1 MARIIAKTKLDARSI
16 DILNVI
22 RNNASYAYQKDV
34 PNIEKEQDIP
44 KVGEILFGNPT
55 HSNEFINALIN
66 RIALVRMQSAT
77 FNNPYRHLKKGYLE
91 FGETVEDIFVGIIK
105 AVKYDAEKGASREF
119 KRTLPNVQSAFHV
132 TNWKVMYPI
141 TIEKQTL
148 RRAFT
153 SADGVTNLITSII
166 NQVYQSAEY
175 DEYLLFKYLLIKAI
189 SHGKV
194 YPQPID
200 TTDMDSVAVAFRGKS
215 NLLPIDMTGRFNET
229 HVQNN
234 TPIYKQCIF
243 MDADFNAKFDV
254 KVLASAFNMDKA
266 TFIGKLHLID
276 DFASFDNERFEAI
289 REESTGL
296 EEVTADELA
305 LMKNVKGVL
314 VDEEWFQVYDNLF
327 EFDETPVGSGLYW
340 NYWLHV
346 WKTVSY
352 SPFANAIVFV
362 DKGATIANPTTI
374 TVEITGKDISEVGT
388 IFTLNV
394 KDNTATLAPNSLNF
408 VQTEALTTEGI
419 AVQKYGAVVI
429 PSTKSASEIRLVA
442 DLDGTTY
449 TGATTITADSAV
461 GATVELNT
469 GDTGETGDTG
479 DTGDTGN
486 TRKLNKR

>member
-34 PNIEKEQDIP
+34 PKIEKEQDIP

-77 FNNPYRHLKKGYLE
+77 FNNPYKHLKKGYLE
-91 FGETVEDIFVGIIK
+91 FGETVEDIFVGIIR
-105 AVKYDAEKGASREF
+105 AVKYDPEKGASREF
-119 KRTLPNVQSAFHV
+119 KRTLPNVQSVFHI
-132 TNWKVMYPI
+132 TNWRVMYPI
-141 TIEKQTL
+141 TIEKQAL
-148 RRAFT
+148 KRAFT

-166 NQVYQSAEY
+166 DQVYQSAEY

-189 SHGKV
+189 SHGKI
-194 YPQPID
+194 YTQPID
-200 TTDMDSVAVAFRGKS
+200 TTNMNNVAVAFRGKS

-234 TPIYKQCIF
+234 TPIDKQCIF

-254 KVLASAFNMDKA
+254 EVLASAFNMNKA
-266 TFIGKLHLID
+266 DFIGKLHLID
-276 DFASFDNERFEAI
+276 DFGSFDNERFEAI

-296 EEVTADELA
+296 EEVTTEELA

-314 VDEEWFQVYDNLF
+314 FDEEWFQVYDNLF
-327 EFDETPVGSGLYW
+327 EFDETRVGSGLYW

-346 WKTVSY
+346 WKTISY
-352 SPFANAIVFV
+352 SPFANAIAFV
-362 DKGATIANPTTI
+362 DLATIDKPTAI
-374 TVEITGKDISEVGT
+374 TVKITGKDVSEVCT

-394 KDNTATLAPNSLNF
+394 QDDTPTLAPNSLNF
-408 VQTEALTTEGI
+408 VQTEALTKQGI
-419 AVQKYGAVVI
+419 AVQKYGAIVI
-429 PSTKSASEIRLVA
+429 PSTKSAPNPNITLEA

-449 TGATTITADSAV
+449 TCTTLTSDSAV
-461 GATVELNT
+461 GATLTFTSDSVA
-469 GDTGETGDTG
+469 GDTL
-479 DTGDTGN
+479 
-486 TRKLNKR
+486 KLNKR

>member
-34 PNIEKEQDIP
+34 PKIEKEQDIP

-55 HSNEFINALIN
+55 HSNEFIHALIN
-66 RIALVRMQSAT
+66 RIALVRVQSAT
-77 FNNPYRHLKKGYLE
+77 FNNPYKHLKKGYLE

-105 AVKYDAEKGASREF
+105 AVKYDAEKASGREF
-119 KRTLPNVQSAFHV
+119 KRTLPNVQSVFHV

-141 TIEKQTL
+141 TIEKQAL

-153 SADGVTNLITSII
+153 SAEGVTNLITSII
-166 NQVYQSAEY
+166 DQVYQSAEY

-200 TTDMDSVAVAFRGKS
+200 TTDMNSVAVAFRGKS

-234 TPIYKQCIF
+234 TPIDRQCIF

-254 KVLASAFNMDKA
+254 EVLASAFNMNKA
-266 TFIGKLHLID
+266 DFIGRLHLID
-276 DFASFDNERFEAI
+276 DFSSFDNERFEAI
-289 REESTGL
+289 REESAGL
-296 EEVTADELA
+296 EEVTKDELA

-314 VDEEWFQVYDNLF
+314 VDEDWFQVYDNLL
-327 EFDETPVGSGLYW
+327 EFDETQVGSGLYW
-340 NYWLHV
+340 NYWLHC
-346 WKTVSY
+346 WKTISY

-362 DKGATIANPTTI
+362 DSAATIVKPSSIN
-374 TVEITGKDISEVGT
+374 VEITGKDTSEVGT

-394 KDNTATLAPNSLNF
+394 NDDTATLAPNSVNF
-408 VQTEALTTEGI
+408 VQTETLTKEGI
-419 AVQKYGAVVI
+419 AVQKYGAIVI
-429 PSTKSASEIRLVA
+429 PSTKAASEITLVA
-442 DLDGTTY
+442 DLDGTDY
-449 TGATTITADSAV
+449 TAVSTITAASAV
-461 GATVELNT
+461 GATVVLNRAAEGGT
-469 GDTGETGDTG
+469 G
-479 DTGDTGN
+479 
-486 TRKLNKR
+486 KLNKG

>member
-1 MARIIAKTKLDARSI
+1 MARRIAKTKLDARSI

-34 PNIEKEQDIP
+34 PKIEKEQDIP

-77 FNNPYRHLKKGYLE
+77 FNNPYKHLKKGYLE
-91 FGETVEDIFVGIIK
+91 FGESVEDIFVGIIN

-119 KRTLPNVQSAFHV
+119 KRTLPNVQSVFHL
-132 TNWKVMYPI
+132 TNWRVMYPI
-141 TIEKQTL
+141 TIEKQAL

-153 SADGVTNLITSII
+153 SADGVTTLITSII
-166 NQVYQSAEY
+166 DQVYQSAEY

-200 TTDMDSVAVAFRGKS
+200 TNDMNSVAVAFRGKS
-215 NLLPIDMTGRFNET
+215 NLLPIDMTGRFNES

-234 TPIYKQCIF
+234 TPIDRQCIF

-254 KVLASAFNMDKA
+254 EVLASAFNMNKA
-266 TFIGKLHLID
+266 DFIGRLHLID
-276 DFASFDNERFEAI
+276 DFSSFDNERFEAI

-305 LMKNVKGVL
+305 LMRDVKGVL
-314 VDEEWFQVYDNLF
+314 LDEEWFQVYDNLF
-327 EFDETPVGSGLYW
+327 EFDETRVGSGLYW

-346 WKTVSY
+346 WKTISY

-362 DKGATIANPTTI
+362 DNAEIAKPESI
-374 TVEITGKDISEVGT
+374 TVEITGKDVSEVGT

-394 KDNTATLAPNSLNF
+394 KDDTTKLVPNSVNF
-408 VQTEALTTEGI
+408 VQTKPLTDAGI
-419 AVQKYGAVVI
+419 AVQKYGAIVI
-429 PSTKSASEIRLVA
+429 PSTQAEQEITLTA

-449 TGATTITADSAV
+449 NGSTTITAASDVST
-461 GATVELNT
+461 TVVLT
-469 GDTGETGDTG
+469 
-479 DTGDTGN
+479 
-486 TRKLNKR
+486 KVKQS

>member
-22 RNNASYAYQKDV
+22 RNNASYAYQKDI
-34 PNIEKEQDIP
+34 PKIEKEQDIP
-44 KVGEILFGNPT
+44 KVGEILYGNPT

-77 FNNPYRHLKKGYLE
+77 FNNPYKHLKKGYLE
-91 FGETVEDIFVGIIK
+91 FGETVEDIFVGIIR
-105 AVKYDAEKGASREF
+105 AVKYDPEKGASREF
-119 KRTLPNVQSAFHV
+119 KRTLPNVQSVFHM

-141 TIEKQTL
+141 TIEKQAL
-148 RRAFT
+148 KRAFT

-166 NQVYQSAEY
+166 DQVYQSAEY

-200 TTDMDSVAVAFRGKS
+200 TTDMNSVAVAFRGKS

-234 TPIYKQCIF
+234 TPIDKQCIF

-254 KVLASAFNMDKA
+254 EVLASAFNMNKA
-266 TFIGKLHLID
+266 DFIGKLHLID
-276 DFASFDNERFEAI
+276 DFSSFDNERFEAI
-289 REESTGL
+289 RQESTGL
-296 EEVTADELA
+296 EEVTTDELA
-305 LMKNVKGVL
+305 LMRNVKGVL
-314 VDEEWFQVYDNLF
+314 LDEEWFQVYDNLF
-327 EFDETPVGSGLYW
+327 EFDETRVGSGLYW

-346 WKTVSY
+346 WKTISY

-362 DKGATIANPTTI
+362 DKDTIDTPETI
-374 TVEITGKDISEVGT
+374 TVKITGKDISEVGT

-394 KDNTATLAPNSLNF
+394 KDDTATLAPNSVNF
-408 VQTEALTTEGI
+408 VQTEALTTNGI
-419 AVQKYGAVVI
+419 AVQKYGAIVI
-429 PSTKSASEIRLVA
+429 PTTKSETNITIVA

-449 TGATTITADSAV
+449 TGATNITAANVV
-461 GATVELNT
+461 GDEVV
-469 GDTGETGDTG
+469 
-479 DTGDTGN
+479 
-486 TRKLNKR
+486 LNKG

>member
-1 MARIIAKTKLDARSI
+1 MPRIIAKTKLDARSI

-34 PNIEKEQDIP
+34 PEITKEQDIP

-55 HSNEFINALIN
+55 HANEFINALVN
-66 RIALVRMQSAT
+66 RIALVRVQSAT
-77 FNNPYRHLKKGYLE
+77 FNNPYKHLKKGYLE

-105 AVKYDAEKGASREF
+105 AVKYDAEKAPSREF
-119 KRTLPNVQSAFHV
+119 KRTLPNVQSVFHL
-132 TNWKVMYPI
+132 TNWRVMYPI
-141 TIEKQTL
+141 TIEKQAL

-153 SADGVTNLITSII
+153 SADGVTNLISTII
-166 NQVYQSAEY
+166 NQVYTSAEY

-194 YPQPID
+194 YSQPID
-200 TTDMDSVAVAFRGKS
+200 STNMNSVAVAFRGKS
-215 NLLPIDMTGRFNET
+215 NLLPIDMTGRFNES

-234 TPIYKQCIF
+234 TAIENQCIF

-254 KVLASAFNMDKA
+254 EVLASAFNMNKSE
-266 TFIGKLHLID
+266 FIGKLHLID
-276 DFASFDNERFEAI
+276 DFSSFDNERFEAI
-289 REESTGL
+289 REESSGL

-314 VDEEWFQVYDNLF
+314 LDEEWFQVYDNLF
-327 EFDETPVGSGLYW
+327 EFNETPVGSGLYW
-340 NYWLHV
+340 NYWLHC

-352 SPFANAIVFV
+352 SPFANAIAFV
-362 DKGATIANPTTI
+362 ESGATIAEPSTI

-394 KDNTATLAPNSLNF
+394 QSDTATLAPNTLNF
-408 VQTEALTTEGI
+408 VQTEALTTDGI
-419 AVQKYGAVVI
+419 AVQKYGAVII
-429 PSTKSASEIRLVA
+429 PSTKSASEITLVA

-449 TGATTITADSAV
+449 TGATTIT
-461 GATVELNT
+461 GASNV
-469 GDTGETGDTG
+469 GDTVV
-479 DTGDTGN
+479 
-486 TRKLNKR
+486 LNKG

>member
-34 PNIEKEQDIP
+34 PEITREQDIP

-55 HSNEFINALIN
+55 HSNEFINALVN
-66 RIALVRMQSAT
+66 RIALVRVQSAT
-77 FNNPYRHLKKGYLE
+77 FNNPYKHLKKGYLE

-119 KRTLPNVQSAFHV
+119 KRTLPNVHSVFHL
-132 TNWKVMYPI
+132 TNWRVMYPI
-141 TIEKQTL
+141 TIEKQAL

-153 SADGVTNLITSII
+153 SADGVTNLISSII
-166 NQVYQSAEY
+166 NQVYTAAEY
-175 DEYLLFKYLLIKAI
+175 DEYLLFKYLLIKSI

-194 YPQPID
+194 YPQAID
-200 TTDMDSVAVAFRGKS
+200 TADMKSVAVAFRGKS
-215 NLLPIDMTGRFNET
+215 NLLPIDMTGRFNES

-234 TPIYKQCIF
+234 TAIEKQCIF

-254 KVLASAFNMDKA
+254 EVLASAFNMGKA
-266 TFIGKLHLID
+266 DFIGKLHLID
-276 DFASFDNERFEAI
+276 DFGSFDNERFEAI

-305 LMKNVKGVL
+305 LMKDVKAVL
-314 VDEEWFQVYDNLF
+314 LDEEWFQVYDNLY
-327 EFDETPVGSGLYW
+327 EFNETPVGSGLYW
-340 NYWLHV
+340 NYWLHC

-352 SPFANAIVFV
+352 SPFANAIAFV
-362 DKGATIANPTTI
+362 DSTATIAKPSTI

-394 KDNTATLAPNSLNF
+394 QDDTATLAPNTLNF
-408 VQTEALTTEGI
+408 VQTEALTTDGI
-419 AVQKYGAVVI
+419 AVQKYGAVII
-429 PSTKSASEIRLVA
+429 PSTKSASEITLVA
-442 DLDGTTY
+442 DLDGTAY
-449 TGATTITADSAV
+449 TGATAITGASAV
-461 GATVELNT
+461 GDTVV
-469 GDTGETGDTG
+469 
-479 DTGDTGN
+479 
-486 TRKLNKR
+486 LNKG

>member
-1 MARIIAKTKLDARSI
+1 MSRIIAKTKLDARSI

-22 RNNASYAYQKDV
+22 RNNASYAYQKDI
-34 PNIEKEQDIP
+34 PKIEKEQDIP

-77 FNNPYRHLKKGYLE
+77 FNNPYKHLKKGYLE
-91 FGETVEDIFVGIIK
+91 FGETVEDIFVGIIN

-119 KRTLPNVQSAFHV
+119 KRTLPNVQSVFHM
-132 TNWKVMYPI
+132 TNWRVMYPI
-141 TIEKQTL
+141 TIEKQAL
-148 RRAFT
+148 KRAFT

-234 TPIYKQCIF
+234 TPIDKQCIF

-266 TFIGKLHLID
+266 TFMGKLHLID
-276 DFASFDNERFEAI
+276 DFASFDNKRFEAI

-305 LMKNVKGVL
+305 LMKDVKGVL

-327 EFDETPVGSGLYW
+327 ESDETRVGSGLYW
-340 NYWLHV
+340 NYWLHC
-346 WKTVSY
+346 WKTISY

-362 DKGATIANPTTI
+362 DSGAKIAMPATI
-374 TVEITGKDISEVGT
+374 TVEITEKNISEVGT

-394 KDNTATLAPNSLNF
+394 KDDTATLAPNSVNF
-408 VQTEALTTEGI
+408 VQTGALTTEGI
-419 AVQKYGAVVI
+419 AVQKYGAIVI
-429 PSTKSASEIRLVA
+429 PTAKSESEITLVA
-442 DLDGTTY
+442 DLDGTSY
-449 TGATTITADSAV
+449 TGATNITSASAV
-461 GATVELNT
+461 GDTVV
-469 GDTGETGDTG
+469 
-479 DTGDTGN
+479 
-486 TRKLNKR
+486 LNKG

>member
-1 MARIIAKTKLDARSI
+1 
-16 DILNVI
+16 
-22 RNNASYAYQKDV
+22 
-34 PNIEKEQDIP
+34 
-44 KVGEILFGNPT
+44 
-55 HSNEFINALIN
+55 
-66 RIALVRMQSAT
+66 
-77 FNNPYRHLKKGYLE
+77 
-91 FGETVEDIFVGIIK
+91 
-105 AVKYDAEKGASREF
+105 
-119 KRTLPNVQSAFHV
+119 
-132 TNWKVMYPI
+132 MYPI
-141 TIEKQTL
+141 TIEKQAL

-166 NQVYQSAEY
+166 DQVYQSAEY

-194 YPQPID
+194 YPQQID

-215 NLLPIDMTGRFNET
+215 NLLPIDMTGRFNEA

-234 TPIYKQCIF
+234 TAIDKQCIF

-296 EEVTADELA
+296 EEVTEAELE

-327 EFDETPVGSGLYW
+327 EFDETRVGSGLYW
-340 NYWLHV
+340 NYWLHC
-346 WKTVSY
+346 WKTISY

-362 DKGATIANPTTI
+362 DSAAEISLPQSI
-374 TVEITGKDISEVGT
+374 TVEITGKDVSEVGT

-394 KDNTATLAPNSLNF
+394 VDDNATLAPNSVNF
-408 VQTEALTTEGI
+408 VQTETLTKEGI
-419 AVQKYGAVVI
+419 AVQKYGAIVI
-429 PSTKSASEIRLVA
+429 PSSKSDIQITLVA
-442 DLDGTTY
+442 DLEGTTY
-449 TGATTITADSAV
+449 TGTTETTRTTGTTGITAASNV
-461 GATVELNT
+461 GDKFV
-469 GDTGETGDTG
+469 
-479 DTGDTGN
+479 
-486 TRKLNKR
+486 LNKG

>member
-1 MARIIAKTKLDARSI
+1 MARIIAKTNLDARSI

-34 PNIEKEQDIP
+34 PKIEQEKDIP

-66 RIALVRMQSAT
+66 RIALVRIQSAT
-77 FNNPYRHLKKGYLE
+77 FNNPYKHLKKGYLE

-105 AVKYDAEKGASREF
+105 AVKYDPEKGTSREF
-119 KRTLPNVQSAFHV
+119 KRTLPNVQSVFHM
-132 TNWKVMYPI
+132 TNWRVMYPI
-141 TIEKQTL
+141 TIEKQAL

-166 NQVYQSAEY
+166 EQVYQSAEY

-194 YPQPID
+194 YTQPVD
-200 TTDMDSVAVAFRGKS
+200 TTNMNNVAVAFRGKS

-234 TPIYKQCIF
+234 TPINKQCIF

-254 KVLASAFNMDKA
+254 EVLASAFNMNKA
-266 TFIGKLHLID
+266 DFIGKLHLID
-276 DFASFDNERFEAI
+276 DFSSFDNERFEAI
-289 REESTGL
+289 REESSGL
-296 EEVTADELA
+296 EEVTPEELE

-314 VDEEWFQVYDNLF
+314 LDEEWFQVYDNLL
-327 EFDETPVGSGLYW
+327 EFDETRVGSGLYW
-340 NYWLHV
+340 NYWLHC
-346 WKTVSY
+346 WKTISY
-352 SPFANAIVFV
+352 SPFANAIAFV
-362 DKGATIANPTTI
+362 DNGATIDKPSTI
-374 TVEITGKDISEVGT
+374 PVEITGKDISEVGT

-394 KDNTATLAPNSLNF
+394 KNDTATLAPNTLNF
-408 VQTEALTTEGI
+408 VQSEDLTKAGI
-419 AVQKYGAVVI
+419 AVQKYGAIVI
-429 PSTKSASEIRLVA
+429 PSTQSTTPITLVA

-449 TGATTITADSAV
+449 TGAESIT
-461 GATVELNT
+461 GASDV
-469 GDTGETGDTG
+469 GETVT
-479 DTGDTGN
+479 
-486 TRKLNKR
+486 LNKVEG

>member
-22 RNNASYAYQKDV
+22 RNNASYAYHKDI
-34 PNIEKEQDIP
+34 PKIENEQDIP

-77 FNNPYRHLKKGYLE
+77 FNNPYKHLKKGYLE
-91 FGETVEDIFVGIIK
+91 FGETVEDIFVGIIR
-105 AVKYDAEKGASREF
+105 AVKYDPEKGASREF
-119 KRTLPNVQSAFHV
+119 KRTLPNVQSVFHI
-132 TNWKVMYPI
+132 TNWRVMYPI
-141 TIEKQTL
+141 TIEKQAL
-148 RRAFT
+148 KRAFT

-166 NQVYQSAEY
+166 DQVYQSAEY
-175 DEYLLFKYLLIKAI
+175 DEYLLFKYLIIKAI

-200 TTDMDSVAVAFRGKS
+200 TTNMNNVAVAFRGKS

-234 TPIYKQCIF
+234 TPIDKQCIF

-254 KVLASAFNMDKA
+254 EVLASAFNMNKA
-266 TFIGKLHLID
+266 DFIGKLHLID
-276 DFASFDNERFEAI
+276 DFSSFDNERFEAI

-296 EEVTADELA
+296 EEVTAAELT
-305 LMKNVKGVL
+305 LMKRVKGVL
-314 VDEEWFQVYDNLF
+314 LDEEWFQVYDNLF
-327 EFDETPVGSGLYW
+327 EFDETRVGSGLYW

-346 WKTVSY
+346 WKTISY

-362 DKGATIANPTTI
+362 DNSSDAIAKPETIN
-374 TVEITGKDISEVGT
+374 VKITGKDISEVGT

-394 KDNTATLAPNSLNF
+394 QDNTATLAPNSVNF
-408 VQTEALTTEGI
+408 VQTDALTKEGI
-419 AVQKYGAVVI
+419 AVQKYGAIVI
-429 PSTKSASEIRLVA
+429 PSTKSESKITLVA

-449 TGATTITADSAV
+449 TGDTNITSANGV
-461 GATVELNT
+461 
-469 GDTGETGDTG
+469 GDTVILQKG
-479 DTGDTGN
+479 
-486 TRKLNKR
+486 

>member
-34 PNIEKEQDIP
+34 PKIVKEQDIP

-55 HSNEFINALIN
+55 HANEFINALIN

-77 FNNPYRHLKKGYLE
+77 FNNPYKHLKKGYLE

-119 KRTLPNVQSAFHV
+119 KRTLPNVQSVFHT
-132 TNWKVMYPI
+132 TNWRVMYPI
-141 TIEKQTL
+141 TIEKQAL

-166 NQVYQSAEY
+166 DQVYQSAEY

-194 YPQPID
+194 YPQQID

-215 NLLPIDMTGRFNET
+215 NLLPIDMTGRFNES

-234 TPIYKQCIF
+234 TPIDKQCIF

-296 EEVTADELA
+296 EEVTAEELE

-314 VDEEWFQVYDNLF
+314 VDEDWFQIYDNLF
-327 EFDETPVGSGLYW
+327 EFDETRVGSGLYW
-340 NYWLHV
+340 NYWLHC
-346 WKTVSY
+346 WKTISY

-362 DKGATIANPTTI
+362 DSGATISLPSNI

-394 KDNTATLAPNSLNF
+394 QDDTATLAPNSVNF
-408 VQTEALTTEGI
+408 VQTEALATKGI
-419 AVQKYGAVVI
+419 AVQKYGAIVI
-429 PSTKSASEIRLVA
+429 PSTASETEITLVA

-449 TGATTITADSAV
+449 KGATNITSASAV
-461 GATVELNT
+461 GNRVELDKVVLDE
-469 GDTGETGDTG
+469 G
-479 DTGDTGN
+479 
-486 TRKLNKR
+486 

>member
-22 RNNASYAYQKDV
+22 RNNASYAYQKDIPV
-34 PNIEKEQDIP
+34 ITQEQDIP

-55 HSNEFINALIN
+55 HSNEFINALVN

-77 FNNPYRHLKKGYLE
+77 FNNPYKHLKKGYLE

-119 KRTLPNVQSAFHV
+119 KRTLPNVQSVFHM
-132 TNWKVMYPI
+132 TNWRVMYPI
-141 TIEKQTL
+141 TIEKQAL

-153 SADGVTNLITSII
+153 SVDGVTNLITSII

-194 YPQPID
+194 YPQAID
-200 TTDMDSVAVAFRGKS
+200 TTNMNSVAVAFRGKS
-215 NLLPIDMTGRFNET
+215 NLLPIDMTGRFNEA

-234 TPIYKQCIF
+234 TAIEKQCIF

-254 KVLASAFNMDKA
+254 EVLAGAFNMNKA
-266 TFIGKLHLID
+266 DFIGRLHLID

-289 REESTGL
+289 RAESTGL
-296 EEVTADELA
+296 EEVSAEELA
-305 LMKNVKGVL
+305 LMKDVKAVL
-314 VDEEWFQVYDNLF
+314 LDEEWFQVYDNIF
-327 EFDETPVGSGLYW
+327 EFNETQVGSGLYW

-346 WKTVSY
+346 WKTISY
-352 SPFANAIVFV
+352 SPFANAIAFV
-362 DKGATIANPTTI
+362 DSGASIAKPSSI

-394 KDNTATLAPNSLNF
+394 QDDTATLAPNTLNF
-408 VQTEALTTEGI
+408 VQTEALTTDGI

-429 PSTKSASEIRLVA
+429 PSTKSASEITLVA

-449 TGATTITADSAV
+449 TGATTIT
-461 GATVELNT
+461 GASSV
-469 GDTGETGDTG
+469 GDTVV
-479 DTGDTGN
+479 
-486 TRKLNKR
+486 LNKG

>member
-34 PNIEKEQDIP
+34 PEITQEQDIP

-55 HSNEFINALIN
+55 HSNEFINALVN
-66 RIALVRMQSAT
+66 RIALVRVQSAT
-77 FNNPYRHLKKGYLE
+77 FNNPYKHLKKGYLE

-119 KRTLPNVQSAFHV
+119 KRTLPNVQSVFHL
-132 TNWKVMYPI
+132 TNWRVMYPI
-141 TIEKQTL
+141 TIEKEAL

-153 SADGVTNLITSII
+153 SADGVTNLISSII
-166 NQVYQSAEY
+166 DQVYQSAEY
-175 DEYLLFKYLLIKAI
+175 DEYLLFKYLLIKSI

-194 YPQPID
+194 YTQAVD
-200 TTDMDSVAVAFRGKS
+200 TANMDSVAVAFRGKS
-215 NLLPIDMTGRFNET
+215 NLLPIDMTGRFNEA

-234 TPIYKQCIF
+234 TAIDKQCIF

-254 KVLASAFNMDKA
+254 EVLASAFNMNKA
-266 TFIGKLHLID
+266 DFIGRLHLID
-276 DFASFDNERFEAI
+276 DFSSFDNERFEAI
-289 REESTGL
+289 SEESTGL

-314 VDEEWFQVYDNLF
+314 LDEEWFQVYDNLF
-327 EFDETPVGSGLYW
+327 EFGETHVGSGLFW
-340 NYWLHV
+340 NYWLHC
-346 WKTVSY
+346 WKTISY
-352 SPFANAIVFV
+352 SPFANAIAFV
-362 DKGATIANPTTI
+362 DSTASIAKPSTI

-394 KDNTATLAPNSLNF
+394 QDDTATLAPNTLNF
-408 VQTEALTTEGI
+408 VQTEALTTDGI

-429 PSTKSASEIRLVA
+429 PSTKSASEITLVA

-449 TGATTITADSAV
+449 TGATAITGASAV
-461 GATVELNT
+461 GDTVV
-469 GDTGETGDTG
+469 
-479 DTGDTGN
+479 
-486 TRKLNKR
+486 LNKG

>member
-34 PNIEKEQDIP
+34 PKIDKEQDIP

-77 FNNPYRHLKKGYLE
+77 FNNPYKHLKKGYLE

-105 AVKYDAEKGASREF
+105 AVKYDAEKGAGREF
-119 KRTLPNVQSAFHV
+119 KRTLPNVQSVFHT
-132 TNWKVMYPI
+132 TNWRVMYPI
-141 TIEKQTL
+141 TIEKQAL

-194 YPQPID
+194 YPQAIN
-200 TTDMDSVAVAFRGKS
+200 TADMDSVAVAFRGKS
-215 NLLPIDMTGRFNET
+215 NLLPIDMTGRFNES

-234 TPIYKQCIF
+234 TPIDKQCIF

-276 DFASFDNERFEAI
+276 DFASFDNERFNAI

-296 EEVTADELA
+296 EEVTADELE
-305 LMKNVKGVL
+305 LMKKVKGVL

-327 EFDETPVGSGLYW
+327 EFDETRVGSGLYW
-340 NYWLHV
+340 NYWLHC
-346 WKTVSY
+346 WKTISY

-362 DKGATIANPTTI
+362 ESGAIPLPTAI
-374 TVEITGKDISEVGT
+374 TVKITGKDISEVGT
-388 IFTLNV
+388 IFTLDVQN
-394 KDNTATLAPNSLNF
+394 NTDPLAPNSVNF
-408 VQTEALTTEGI
+408 VQTEDLTKVGI
-419 AVQKYGAVVI
+419 AVQRYGAIVI
-429 PSTKSASEIRLVA
+429 PSSQSTTGITLVA
-442 DLDGTTY
+442 DLDGTAY
-449 TGATTITADSAV
+449 KSEAAV
-461 GATVELNT
+461 IKASSTVGTEVT
-469 GDTGETGDTG
+469 
-479 DTGDTGN
+479 
-486 TRKLNKR
+486 LNKATLNEDTLNKVTLNEDTLNKG

>member
-22 RNNASYAYQKDV
+22 RNNASYAYQKDI
-34 PNIEKEQDIP
+34 PKIEKEEDIP
-44 KVGEILFGNPT
+44 KVGEILYGNPT

-77 FNNPYRHLKKGYLE
+77 FNNPYKHLKKGFLE
-91 FGETVEDIFVGIIK
+91 FGETVEDIFVGIIR
-105 AVKYDAEKGASREF
+105 AVKYDPEKGASREF
-119 KRTLPNVQSAFHV
+119 KRTLPNVQSVFHT

-141 TIEKQTL
+141 TIEKQAL
-148 RRAFT
+148 KRAFT

-166 NQVYQSAEY
+166 DQVYQSAEY

-194 YPQPID
+194 CPQPID
-200 TTDMDSVAVAFRGKS
+200 TTNMNSVAVAFRGKS
-215 NLLPIDMTGRFNET
+215 NLLPIDMTGRFNEA

-234 TPIYKQCIF
+234 TPVDKQCIF

-254 KVLASAFNMDKA
+254 EVLASAFNMNKA
-266 TFIGKLHLID
+266 DFIGKLHLID
-276 DFASFDNERFEAI
+276 DFTSFDNERFDAI
-289 REESTGL
+289 RKESTGL
-296 EEVTADELA
+296 EEVTTEELA

-314 VDEEWFQVYDNLF
+314 IDEEWFQVYDNLF
-327 EFDETPVGSGLYW
+327 EFDETRVGSGLYW

-346 WKTVSY
+346 WKTISY

-362 DKGATIANPTTI
+362 DSNATIDKPETI
-374 TVEITGKDISEVGT
+374 TVEITGKDISDVGT

-394 KDNTATLAPNSLNF
+394 EDETATLAPNSVNF
-408 VQTEALTTEGI
+408 VQTEALTTDGI

-429 PSTKSASEIRLVA
+429 PSTKSEANITLVA

-449 TGATTITADSAV
+449 TGGTDITAASAV
-461 GATVELNT
+461 GDKVV
-469 GDTGETGDTG
+469 
-479 DTGDTGN
+479 
-486 TRKLNKR
+486 LNKG

>member
-1 MARIIAKTKLDARSI
+1 MARIITKTKLDARSI

-34 PNIEKEQDIP
+34 PKIDKEQDIP

-55 HSNEFINALIN
+55 HANEFINALVN
-66 RIALVRMQSAT
+66 RVALVRMQSAT
-77 FNNPYRHLKKGYLE
+77 FNNPYKHLKKGYLE

-105 AVKYDAEKGASREF
+105 AIKYDPEKGASREF
-119 KRTLPNVQSAFHV
+119 KRTLPNVQSVFHV
-132 TNWKVMYPI
+132 TNWRVMYPI
-141 TIEKQTL
+141 TIEKQAL

-189 SHGKV
+189 SHGKIH
-194 YPQPID
+194 PQSID
-200 TTDMDSVAVAFRGKS
+200 TTNMDSVAVAFRGKS
-215 NLLPIDMTGRFNET
+215 NLLPIDMTGRFNES

-234 TPIYKQCIF
+234 TAIDKQCIF

-254 KVLASAFNMDKA
+254 EVLAGAFNMDKA
-266 TFIGKLHLID
+266 EFIGKLHLID
-276 DFASFDNERFEAI
+276 DFASFDNERFDAI
-289 REESTGL
+289 REESSGL
-296 EEVTADELA
+296 EEVTAEELA
-305 LMKNVKGVL
+305 LMKHVKGVL
-314 VDEEWFQVYDNLF
+314 LDEEWFQVYDNLF
-327 EFDETPVGSGLYW
+327 EFNETPVGSGLYW

-362 DKGATIANPTTI
+362 DNDESIAMPTDI
-374 TVEITGKDISEVGT
+374 TVKITGKDVSDVAT

-394 KDNTATLAPNSLNF
+394 QDDTATLAPNSVNF
-408 VQTEALTTEGI
+408 VQTKALTTEGI
-419 AVQKYGAVVI
+419 AVQKYGALVI
-429 PSTKSASEIRLVA
+429 PSTKSETEITLVA

-449 TGATTITADSAV
+449 TGTPITASSAV
-461 GATVELNT
+461 G
-469 GDTGETGDTG
+469 DTII
-479 DTGDTGN
+479 
-486 TRKLNKR
+486 LNKG

>member
-22 RNNASYAYQKDV
+22 RNNASYAYQKDI
-34 PNIEKEQDIP
+34 PKIEKEQDIP
-44 KVGEILFGNPT
+44 KVGEILYGNPT

-66 RIALVRMQSAT
+66 RIALVRMQSVT
-77 FNNPYRHLKKGYLE
+77 FNNPYKHLKKGYLE
-91 FGETVEDIFVGIIK
+91 FGETVEDIFVGIIQ
-105 AVKYDAEKGASREF
+105 AVKYDPEKGASREF
-119 KRTLPNVQSAFHV
+119 KRTLPNVQSVFHT
-132 TNWKVMYPI
+132 TNWRVMYPI
-141 TIEKQTL
+141 TIEKQAL
-148 RRAFT
+148 KRAFT

-166 NQVYQSAEY
+166 DQVYQSAEY

-200 TTDMDSVAVAFRGKS
+200 TTNMNSVAVAFRGKS

-234 TPIYKQCIF
+234 TPIDKQCIF

-254 KVLASAFNMDKA
+254 EVLAGAFNMNKA
-266 TFIGKLHLID
+266 DFIGKLHLID
-276 DFASFDNERFEAI
+276 DFSSFDNERFAAI

-296 EEVTADELA
+296 EEVTTDELA

-314 VDEEWFQVYDNLF
+314 LDEDWFQVYDNLF
-327 EFDETPVGSGLYW
+327 EFDETRVGSGLYW

-346 WKTVSY
+346 WKTISY

-362 DKGATIANPTTI
+362 DATDTIVKPETI
-374 TVEITGKDISEVGT
+374 TVKITGKDVSEVGT

-394 KDNTATLAPNSLNF
+394 EGANATLAPNSLNF
-408 VQTEALTTEGI
+408 VQTKNLTTAGI
-419 AVQKYGAVVI
+419 AVQKYGAIVI
-429 PSTKSASEIRLVA
+429 PSSQATTQITIVA

-449 TGATTITADSAV
+449 TGATDITAASDV
-461 GATVELNT
+461 GDTVELNK
-469 GDTGETGDTG
+469 G
-479 DTGDTGN
+479 
-486 TRKLNKR
+486 

>member
-22 RNNASYAYQKDV
+22 RNNASYAYQKDI
-34 PNIEKEQDIP
+34 PRIENEQDIP
-44 KVGEILFGNPT
+44 KVGEILYGNPT

-77 FNNPYRHLKKGYLE
+77 FNNPYKHLKKGYLE
-91 FGETVEDIFVGIIK
+91 FGESVEDIFVGIIR
-105 AVKYDAEKGASREF
+105 AVKYDPEEGANREF
-119 KRTLPNVQSAFHV
+119 KRTLPNVQSVFHM

-141 TIEKQTL
+141 TIEKQAL
-148 RRAFT
+148 KRAFT

-166 NQVYQSAEY
+166 EQVYQSAEY

-194 YPQPID
+194 YSQSID
-200 TTDMDSVAVAFRGKS
+200 TNNMNDVAVAFRGKS
-215 NLLPIDMTGRFNET
+215 NLLPIDMTGRFNEA

-234 TPIYKQCIF
+234 TPINKQCIF

-254 KVLASAFNMDKA
+254 EVLASAFNMNKA
-266 TFIGKLHLID
+266 DFIGKLHLID
-276 DFASFDNERFEAI
+276 DFSSFDNERFEAI
-289 REESTGL
+289 RIASSGL
-296 EEVTADELA
+296 EEVTTNELE

-314 VDEEWFQVYDNLF
+314 LDEEWFQVYDNLF
-327 EFDETPVGSGLYW
+327 EFDETRVGSGLYW

-346 WKTVSY
+346 WKTISY

-362 DKGATIANPTTI
+362 DKAATINKPETI
-374 TVEITGKDISEVGT
+374 TVEITGKDVSKVGT

-394 KDNTATLAPNSLNF
+394 QDVQDDNATLAPNSVNF
-408 VQTEALTTEGI
+408 VQTEALTKNGI
-419 AVQKYGAVVI
+419 AVQKYGAIVI
-429 PSTKSASEIRLVA
+429 PSTKTETAITLEA

-449 TGATTITADSAV
+449 TAQAEITGNNAV
-461 GATVELNT
+461 GDTVELHK
-469 GDTGETGDTG
+469 G
-479 DTGDTGN
+479 
-486 TRKLNKR
+486 

>member
-1 MARIIAKTKLDARSI
+1 MARRIAKTKLNARSI

-22 RNNASYAYQKDV
+22 RNNASYAYQKDI
-34 PNIEKEQDIP
+34 PKIENEQDIP

-77 FNNPYRHLKKGYLE
+77 FNNPYKHLKKGYLE
-91 FGETVEDIFVGIIK
+91 FGETVEDIFVGIIR
-105 AVKYDAEKGASREF
+105 AVKYDPEKGASREF
-119 KRTLPNVQSAFHV
+119 KRTLPNVQSVFHI
-132 TNWKVMYPI
+132 TNWRVMYPI
-141 TIEKQTL
+141 TIEKQAL
-148 RRAFT
+148 KRAFT

-166 NQVYQSAEY
+166 DQVYQSAEY

-200 TTDMDSVAVAFRGKS
+200 TTNMNNVAVAFRGKS

-234 TPIYKQCIF
+234 TPIDKQCIF

-254 KVLASAFNMDKA
+254 EVLASAFNMNKA
-266 TFIGKLHLID
+266 DFIGKLHLID
-276 DFASFDNERFEAI
+276 DFSSFDNARFEAI

-296 EEVTADELA
+296 EEVTTDELN

-314 VDEEWFQVYDNLF
+314 LDQDWFQVYDNLF
-327 EFDETPVGSGLYW
+327 EFDETRVGSGLYW

-346 WKTVSY
+346 WKTISY

-362 DKGATIANPTTI
+362 DSDATIAKPETI
-374 TVEITGKDISEVGT
+374 TVEITEKAKSEVGT

-394 KDNTATLAPNSLNF
+394 QGGTTTLAPNSVNF
-408 VQTEALTTEGI
+408 VQTEALTKEGI
-419 AVQKYGAVVI
+419 AVQKYGAIVI
-429 PSTKSASEIRLVA
+429 PSTKSESTITLVA
-442 DLDGTTY
+442 DLDGITY
-449 TGATTITADSAV
+449 TADATITSASDV
-461 GATVELNT
+461 
-469 GDTGETGDTG
+469 GDTVT
-479 DTGDTGN
+479 
-486 TRKLNKR
+486 LNKG

>member
-1 MARIIAKTKLDARSI
+1 MPRIIAKTKLDARSI

-34 PNIEKEQDIP
+34 PEITKEQDIP

-55 HSNEFINALIN
+55 HVNEFINALVN
-66 RIALVRMQSAT
+66 RIALVRVQSAT
-77 FNNPYRHLKKGYLE
+77 FNNPYKHLKKGYLE

-105 AVKYDAEKGASREF
+105 AVKYDAEKAPSREF
-119 KRTLPNVQSAFHV
+119 KRTLPNVQSVFHL
-132 TNWKVMYPI
+132 TNWRVMYPI
-141 TIEKQTL
+141 TIEKQAL

-153 SADGVTNLITSII
+153 SADGVTNLISTII
-166 NQVYQSAEY
+166 NQVYTSAEY

-200 TTDMDSVAVAFRGKS
+200 TTNMSSVAVAFRGKS
-215 NLLPIDMTGRFNET
+215 NLLPIDMTGRFNES

-234 TPIYKQCIF
+234 TDIDNQCIF

-254 KVLASAFNMDKA
+254 EVLASAFNMNKA
-266 TFIGKLHLID
+266 EFIGKLHLID
-276 DFASFDNERFEAI
+276 DFSSFDNERFEAI

-314 VDEEWFQVYDNLF
+314 LDEEWFQVYDNLF
-327 EFDETPVGSGLYW
+327 EFNETPVGSGLYW
-340 NYWLHV
+340 NYWLHC

-352 SPFANAIVFV
+352 SPFANAIAFV
-362 DKGATIANPTTI
+362 DSGATIAKPSTI
-374 TVEITGKDISEVGT
+374 TVEITGKDTSEVGT

-394 KDNTATLAPNSLNF
+394 QSDTATLAPNTLNF
-408 VQTEALTTEGI
+408 VQTEDLTTAGI
-419 AVQKYGAVVI
+419 AVQKYGAVII
-429 PSTKSASEIRLVA
+429 PSTKSDSEITLVA

-449 TGATTITADSAV
+449 TGDTTITGASAV
-461 GATVELNT
+461 GDTVV
-469 GDTGETGDTG
+469 
-479 DTGDTGN
+479 
-486 TRKLNKR
+486 LNKG

>member
-1 MARIIAKTKLDARSI
+1 MPRIIAKTKLDARSI

-34 PNIEKEQDIP
+34 PNITKEEDIP
-44 KVGEILFGNPT
+44 KVGEILFGNPA
-55 HSNEFINALIN
+55 HANEFINALVN
-66 RIALVRMQSAT
+66 RIALVRVQSAT

-105 AVKYDAEKGASREF
+105 AVKYDAEKAPSREF
-119 KRTLPNVQSAFHV
+119 KRTLPNVQSVFHL
-132 TNWKVMYPI
+132 TNWRVMYPI
-141 TIEKQTL
+141 TIEKQAL

-153 SADGVTNLITSII
+153 SADGVTNLISTII
-166 NQVYQSAEY
+166 NQVYTSAEY

-194 YPQPID
+194 YTQPID
-200 TTDMDSVAVAFRGKS
+200 TANMNNVAVAFRGKS

-234 TPIYKQCIF
+234 TPINKQCIF

-254 KVLASAFNMDKA
+254 EVLAGAFNMNKA
-266 TFIGKLHLID
+266 DFIGKLHLID
-276 DFASFDNERFEAI
+276 DFSSFDNERFEAI

-296 EEVTADELA
+296 EEVTAAELE
-305 LMKNVKGVL
+305 LMNNVKGVL
-314 VDEEWFQVYDNLF
+314 LDEEWFQVYDNLF
-327 EFDETPVGSGLYW
+327 EFDETRVGSGLYW
-340 NYWLHV
+340 NYWLHA
-346 WKTVSY
+346 WKTISY

-362 DKGATIANPTTI
+362 ESGATIAKPSTI

-394 KDNTATLAPNSLNF
+394 KDDEPTLAPNSVNF

-419 AVQKYGAVVI
+419 AVQKYGAIVI
-429 PSTKSASEIRLVA
+429 PSTKSGSEITVVA
-442 DLDGTTY
+442 DLDGTRY
-449 TGATTITADSAV
+449 
-461 GATVELNT
+461 T
-469 GDTGETGDTG
+469 GDTNITGASNVG
-479 DTGDTGN
+479 D
-486 TRKLNKR
+486 KVVLNKVVLNKG

>member
-22 RNNASYAYQKDV
+22 RNNASYAYQKDI
-34 PNIEKEQDIP
+34 PIIEKEQDIP
-44 KVGEILFGNPT
+44 KVGEVLYGNPT

-77 FNNPYRHLKKGYLE
+77 FNNPYKHLKKGYLE
-91 FGETVEDIFVGIIK
+91 FGETVEDIFVGIIR
-105 AVKYDAEKGASREF
+105 AVKYDPEKGASSEF
-119 KRTLPNVQSAFHV
+119 KRTLPNVQSVFHM

-148 RRAFT
+148 KRAFT

-166 NQVYQSAEY
+166 DQVYQSAEY

-200 TTDMDSVAVAFRGKS
+200 TTNMNSVAVAFRGKS
-215 NLLPIDMTGRFNET
+215 NLLPIDMTGRFNEA

-234 TPIYKQCIF
+234 TPVDKQCIF

-254 KVLASAFNMDKA
+254 EVLASAFNMNKA
-266 TFIGKLHLID
+266 DFIGKLHLID
-276 DFASFDNERFEAI
+276 DFSSFDNERFEAI
-289 REESTGL
+289 RKESTGL
-296 EEVTADELA
+296 EEVTTAELE

-314 VDEEWFQVYDNLF
+314 LDEEWFQVYDNLF
-327 EFDETPVGSGLYW
+327 EFDETRVGSGLYW

-346 WKTVSY
+346 WKTISY

-362 DKGATIANPTTI
+362 DSAAIIDKPTSI
-374 TVEITGKDISEVGT
+374 SVKITGKEESEVGT

-394 KDNTATLAPNSLNF
+394 EDNTAALAPNSVNF
-408 VQTEALTTEGI
+408 VQTKALTTEGI
-419 AVQKYGAVVI
+419 AVQKYGAIVI
-429 PSTKSASEIRLVA
+429 PSTKSASEITLVA

-449 TGATTITADSAV
+449 TASTAITAANGV
-461 GATVELNT
+461 GDDVT
-469 GDTGETGDTG
+469 
-479 DTGDTGN
+479 
-486 TRKLNKR
+486 LNKGEDVTLNKG

>member
-1 MARIIAKTKLDARSI
+1 MARIIANTKLNARSI

-34 PNIEKEQDIP
+34 PIIEKEQDIP

-77 FNNPYRHLKKGYLE
+77 FNNPYKKLKKGFLE
-91 FGETVEDIFVGIIK
+91 FGETVEDIFVGIIR
-105 AVKYDAEKGASREF
+105 AVKYDPEKGASREF
-119 KRTLPNVQSAFHV
+119 KRTLPNVQSVFHI

-141 TIEKQTL
+141 TIEKQAL
-148 RRAFT
+148 KRAFT
-153 SADGVTNLITSII
+153 SPDGVTNLIASII
-166 NQVYQSAEY
+166 DQVYQSAEY

-194 YPQPID
+194 YTQPID
-200 TTDMDSVAVAFRGKS
+200 TTNMNNVAVAFRGKS

-234 TPIYKQCIF
+234 TPMDKQCIF

-254 KVLASAFNMDKA
+254 EVLASAFNMNKA
-266 TFIGKLHLID
+266 DFIGRLHLID
-276 DFASFDNERFEAI
+276 DFSSFDNERFEAI

-296 EEVTADELA
+296 EEVTTDELT
-305 LMKNVKGVL
+305 LMRNVKGVL
-314 VDEEWFQVYDNLF
+314 LDEEWFQVYDNLF
-327 EFDETPVGSGLYW
+327 EFDETHVGSGLYW

-346 WKTVSY
+346 WKTISY

-362 DKGATIANPTTI
+362 DNSATIAKPESI

-394 KDNTATLAPNSLNF
+394 KDDKATLAPNSVNF
-408 VQTEALTTEGI
+408 VQTEALTKAGI
-419 AVQKYGAVVI
+419 AVQKYGAIVI
-429 PSTKSASEIRLVA
+429 PSTKSTTQITLVG

-449 TGATTITADSAV
+449 TGTPQITSTSKV
-461 GATVELNT
+461 GEKVTLSKKTGTSVV
-469 GDTGETGDTG
+469 GDTVT
-479 DTGDTGN
+479 
-486 TRKLNKR
+486 LNEG